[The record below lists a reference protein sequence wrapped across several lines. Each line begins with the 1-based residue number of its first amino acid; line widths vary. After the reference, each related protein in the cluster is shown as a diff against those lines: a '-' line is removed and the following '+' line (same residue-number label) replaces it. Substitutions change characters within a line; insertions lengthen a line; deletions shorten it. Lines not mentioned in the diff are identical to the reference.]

1 MGLSSILSSRNVLVV
16 LLRLCSAYT
25 HHYCFTMARMLL
37 LVLFLAVGAF
47 AMPQKDVAP
56 AAPEAPAPEAAEAP
70 VAKPKVPVV
79 EEPIT
84 AVELPEANFET
95 PEEKPEPKVEEPKVE
110 EPKVEEPKVEE
121 PKAEPKPEIIPAPNS
136 TEKTCVEQSRKC
148 LEGANWSYTKI
159 ANCTWQAGVCLA
171 GRLGIQY

>member
-1 MGLSSILSSRNVLVV
+1 MF
-16 LLRLCSAYT
+16 LRWG
-25 HHYCFTMARMLL
+25 FTMARMLL

-56 AAPEAPAPEAAEAP
+56 AAPEAPAPEAAEAEAP
-70 VAKPKVPVV
+70 KPKVPVV

-84 AVELPEANFET
+84 AVELPEANVETPEEKPEPKVPVVEEPITAVELPEENVET
-95 PEEKPEPKVEEPKVE
+95 PEEKPEPKVEEQ
-110 EPKVEEPKVEE
+110 
-121 PKAEPKPEIIPAPNS
+121 KAEPKPEIIPAPNS

>member
-1 MGLSSILSSRNVLVV
+1 
-16 LLRLCSAYT
+16 
-25 HHYCFTMARMLL
+25 
-37 LVLFLAVGAF
+37 
-47 AMPQKDVAP
+47 MPQKDVAP

-70 VAKPKVPVV
+70 AAEPKVPVV

-84 AVELPEANFET
+84 AVELPEENVET

-110 EPKVEEPKVEE
+110 EPKVEEPK
-121 PKAEPKPEIIPAPNS
+121 AEPKPEIVPAPNS
-136 TEKTCVEQSRKC
+136 TEQTCVEQSRKC

>member
-84 AVELPEANFET
+84 AVELPEANVET
-95 PEEKPEPKVEEPKVE
+95 PEEKPEPKVPVVE
-110 EPKVEEPKVEE
+110 EPITAVELPYMEWRSPYMVTIV
-121 PKAEPKPEIIPAPNS
+121 PM
-136 TEKTCVEQSRKC
+136 VM
-148 LEGANWSYTKI
+148 
-159 ANCTWQAGVCLA
+159 
-171 GRLGIQY
+171 

>member
-1 MGLSSILSSRNVLVV
+1 
-16 LLRLCSAYT
+16 
-25 HHYCFTMARMLL
+25 MARMLL

-56 AAPEAPAPEAAEAP
+56 AAPEANVETPEEKP
-70 VAKPKVPVV
+70 EPKVPVV

-84 AVELPEANFET
+84 AVELPEANVET
-95 PEEKPEPKVEEPKVE
+95 PEEKPEPKVPVVE
-110 EPKVEEPKVEE
+110 EPITAVELPEENVETPEEKPEPKVEE

>member
-1 MGLSSILSSRNVLVV
+1 
-16 LLRLCSAYT
+16 
-25 HHYCFTMARMLL
+25 MARMLV

-56 AAPEAPAPEAAEAP
+56 AAPEAPAPAPEAAEAP
-70 VAKPKVPVV
+70 KPKVPVV

-84 AVELPEANFET
+84 AVELPEANVETPEEKPEPKVPVVEEPITAVELPEENVET

>member
-1 MGLSSILSSRNVLVV
+1 
-16 LLRLCSAYT
+16 
-25 HHYCFTMARMLL
+25 MARMLL

-70 VAKPKVPVV
+70 VSKPKVPVV

-84 AVELPEANFET
+84 AVELPEANVETPEEKPEPKVPVVEEPITAVELPEENVET

-110 EPKVEEPKVEE
+110 EPKAEE
-121 PKAEPKPEIIPAPNS
+121 PKAEPKPEIQPAPNT
-136 TEKTCVEQSRKC
+136 TEKTCVEQCRNC